1 LISPRGCGSFNEA
14 AKRKW
19 EFFFNY
25 KEAESMDTEKVN
37 VFVSWFREVGP
48 GVVAGIVYAL
58 VIIAVGLLVSRVSVK
73 ILRGLFSRGKLK
85 EEKMLIGLVTRTVRV
100 AVLVVAGMMAFD
112 QLGVSIAPF
121 VASLGVGGLV
131 LGFAFKDSLSNLA
144 SGMLILIY
152 RPFKIGDTIDIG
164 GTMGNVL
171 DLSIVNTTLK
181 DFSGPVIYFPNSQV
195 WGNKITNFSR
205 AEFRRSI
212 FTVGINYGDDQNQ
225 AWDVLQKLINAEE
238 RILKDPAPFIRLSEL
253 ADSSVNF
260 QMFVYTKP
268 GDFGSLLNDFYA
280 RAKTALE
287 AAGYSI
293 PYPQHDIHIVDG
305 KIDQTG

>member
-1 LISPRGCGSFNEA
+1 M
-14 AKRKW
+14 
-19 EFFFNY
+19 
-25 KEAESMDTEKVN
+25 EAERAN
-37 VFVSWFREVGP
+37 VFISWIREIGP
-48 GVVAGIVYAL
+48 GAVAGIVYAL
-58 VIIAVGLLVSRVSVK
+58 VILAAGVLVSRVLVK
-73 ILRGLFSRGKLK
+73 LVRRIFARGKLQD
-85 EEKMLIGLVTRTVRV
+85 EKMLIGLVTRTVRGV
-100 AVLVVAGMMAFD
+100 VLVLAGMMALD

-144 SGMLILIY
+144 AGVLILIY
-152 RPFKIGDTIDIG
+152 RPFKIGDTIDVG

-181 DFSGPVIYFPNSQV
+181 DFAGPIIYFPNSKV
-195 WGNKITNFSR
+195 WGAKITNFSR

-212 FTVGINYGDDQNQ
+212 FNVGINYGDDQHG

-260 QMFVYTKP
+260 QMFVYTEP
-268 GDFGSLLNDFYA
+268 ADFGSLLNDFYA
-280 RAKTALE
+280 KAKTALE
-287 AAGYSI
+287 EAGYRI
-293 PYPQHDIHIVDG
+293 PYPQRDIHVIDG
-305 KIDQTG
+305 KNPPAA

>member
-1 LISPRGCGSFNEA
+1 
-14 AKRKW
+14 
-19 EFFFNY
+19 
-25 KEAESMDTEKVN
+25 MDTEKAN
-37 VFVSWFREVGP
+37 VFISWIRDVGP

-58 VIIAVGLLVSRVSVK
+58 VIFAVGIVVSRLLVGA
-73 ILRGLFSRGKLK
+73 LRRIFARGKLK
-85 EEKMLIGLVTRTVRV
+85 DETMLIGLVTRTVKGV
-100 AVLVVAGMMAFD
+100 VMVVAGIMALD

-121 VASLGVGGLV
+121 VASLGVGSLV

-152 RPFKIGDTIDIG
+152 RPFKIGDTIEVS

-181 DFSGPVIYFPNSQV
+181 DFAGPVIYFPNSQV
-195 WGNKITNFSR
+195 WGTKITNFSR

-212 FTVGINYGDDQNQ
+212 FTVGIDYTDDQNG

-253 ADSSVNF
+253 GDSSVNF

-268 GDFGSLLNDFYA
+268 ADFGALLNDFYA
-280 RAKTALE
+280 KAKTALE

-293 PYPQHDIHIVDG
+293 PFPQRDIHILDG
-305 KIDQTG
+305 KLDQAG

>member
-1 LISPRGCGSFNEA
+1 
-14 AKRKW
+14 
-19 EFFFNY
+19 
-25 KEAESMDTEKVN
+25 MDTTRVN
-37 VFVSWFREVGP
+37 VFASWIREAGP

-58 VIIAVGLLVSRVSVK
+58 IIFAAGVLVSRVLVNL
-73 ILRGLFSRGKLK
+73 IRRLFSRGKLK
-85 EEKMLIGLVTRTVRV
+85 DERMLIGLVTRTVRG
-100 AVLVVAGMMAFD
+100 AVIVVAGIMALD
-112 QLGVSIAPF
+112 QLGISIAPF

-144 SGMLILIY
+144 AGILILIY
-152 RPFKIGDTIDIG
+152 RPFKIGDTIDVD

-181 DFSGPVIYFPNSQV
+181 DFSGPIIYFPNSRV
-195 WGNKITNFSR
+195 WGSKITNFSR

-212 FTVGINYGDDQNQ
+212 FTVGINYGDDQNK

-268 GDFGSLLNDFYA
+268 EDFGSLLNDFYA
-280 RAKTALE
+280 RVKSALE
-287 AAGYSI
+287 EAGYSI
-293 PYPQHDIHIVDG
+293 PFPQHDIHIIDG
-305 KIDQTG
+305 NISREG

>member
-1 LISPRGCGSFNEA
+1 
-14 AKRKW
+14 
-19 EFFFNY
+19 
-25 KEAESMDTEKVN
+25 MDTTRVN
-37 VFVSWFREVGP
+37 VFVSWIREAGP

-58 VIIAVGLLVSRVSVK
+58 IIFAAGVLVSRVLVNL
-73 ILRGLFSRGKLK
+73 IRRLFSRGKLK
-85 EEKMLIGLVTRTVRV
+85 DERMLIGLVTRTVRG
-100 AVLVVAGMMAFD
+100 AVIVVAGIMALD
-112 QLGVSIAPF
+112 QLGISIAPF

-144 SGMLILIY
+144 AGILILIY
-152 RPFKIGDTIDIG
+152 RPFKIGDTIDVD

-181 DFSGPVIYFPNSQV
+181 DFSGPIIYFPNSRV
-195 WGNKITNFSR
+195 WGSKITNFSR

-212 FTVGINYGDDQNQ
+212 FTVGINYGDDQNK

-268 GDFGSLLNDFYA
+268 EDFGSLLNDFYA
-280 RAKTALE
+280 RVKSALE
-287 AAGYSI
+287 EAGYSI
-293 PYPQHDIHIVDG
+293 PFPQHDIHIIDG
-305 KIDQTG
+305 NISREG

>member
-1 LISPRGCGSFNEA
+1 MNS
-14 AKRKW
+14 
-19 EFFFNY
+19 
-25 KEAESMDTEKVN
+25 ESAN
-37 VFVSWFREVGP
+37 VFISWIREVGP

-58 VIIAVGLLVSRVSVK
+58 VIFVIGILVSKVLGGALRRV
-73 ILRGLFSRGKLK
+73 FNRGKLK
-85 EEKMLIGLVTRTVRV
+85 DEKMLIGLVTRTVKG
-100 AVLVVAGMMAFD
+100 AVIVVAGIMALD

-121 VASLGVGGLV
+121 VASLGVGSLV

-152 RPFKIGDTIDIG
+152 RPFRIGDTVDIG

-171 DLSIVNTTLK
+171 DLSIVNTTIK
-181 DFSGPVIYFPNSQV
+181 DFAGPVIYFPNSQV
-195 WGNKITNFSR
+195 WGSKITNFSR

-212 FTVGINYGDDQNQ
+212 FTVGIDYTDDQNG
-225 AWDVLQKLINAEE
+225 AWEVLQKLINDEE

-253 ADSSVNF
+253 GDSSVNF

-268 GDFGSLLNDFYA
+268 ADFGPLLNDFYA
-280 RAKTALE
+280 KAKTALE

-293 PYPQHDIHIVDG
+293 PFPQRDIHIIDG
-305 KIDQTG
+305 KLGQAG

>member
-1 LISPRGCGSFNEA
+1 MNS
-14 AKRKW
+14 
-19 EFFFNY
+19 
-25 KEAESMDTEKVN
+25 ESAN
-37 VFVSWFREVGP
+37 VFVSWIREVGP

-58 VIIAVGLLVSRVSVK
+58 VIFAVGILVSKMLAGAIRR
-73 ILRGLFSRGKLK
+73 IFARGKLK
-85 EEKMLIGLVTRTVRV
+85 NEKMLIGLVTRTVKG
-100 AVLVVAGMMAFD
+100 AVIVVSGIMALD

-121 VASLGVGGLV
+121 VASLGVGSLV

-152 RPFKIGDTIDIG
+152 RPFTIGDTVDIG

-181 DFSGPVIYFPNSQV
+181 DFAGPIIYFPNSKV
-195 WGNKITNFSR
+195 WGSKIINLSR

-212 FTVGINYGDDQNQ
+212 FTVGIDYTDDQNG

-253 ADSSVNF
+253 GDSSVNF

-268 GDFGSLLNDFYA
+268 ADFGALLNDFYA
-280 RAKTALE
+280 KAKTALE

-293 PYPQHDIHIVDG
+293 PFPQRDIHIIDG
-305 KIDQTG
+305 KLDQAG

>member
-1 LISPRGCGSFNEA
+1 
-14 AKRKW
+14 
-19 EFFFNY
+19 
-25 KEAESMDTEKVN
+25 MDTEKVN
-37 VFVSWFREVGP
+37 VFVSWIREVGP

-58 VIIAVGLLVSRVSVK
+58 VIFAVGILVSRLLVGA
-73 ILRGLFSRGKLK
+73 LRRIFSRGRLK
-85 EEKMLIGLVTRTVRV
+85 NEKMLISLVTRTVKV
-100 AVLVVAGMMAFD
+100 AVIVVAGIMALD

-121 VASLGVGGLV
+121 VAGLGVGSLV

-152 RPFKIGDTIDIG
+152 RPFTIGDTVDIG

-171 DLSIVNTTLK
+171 DLSIVNTTIK
-181 DFSGPVIYFPNSQV
+181 DFAGPIIYFPNSQV
-195 WGNKITNFSR
+195 WGAKITNFSR

-212 FTVGINYGDDQNQ
+212 FTVGINYTDDQNG
-225 AWDVLQKLINAEE
+225 AWDVLQKLINEEE

-253 ADSSVNF
+253 ADFSVNF

-268 GDFGSLLNDFYA
+268 ADFGSLLNDFYA
-280 RAKTALE
+280 KAKTALE

-293 PYPQHDIHIVDG
+293 PFPQRDIHIIDG
-305 KIDQTG
+305 KLGQAG

>member
-1 LISPRGCGSFNEA
+1 METNR
-14 AKRKW
+14 
-19 EFFFNY
+19 
-25 KEAESMDTEKVN
+25 VN
-37 VFVSWFREVGP
+37 VFAAWIREIGP
-48 GVVAGIVYAL
+48 GAVAGIVYAL
-58 VIIAVGLLVSRVSVK
+58 VILAAGVLVSRFLVNLVRR
-73 ILRGLFSRGKLK
+73 IFSRGKLK
-85 EEKMLIGLVTRTVRV
+85 EEKMLIGLVTRTVRGV
-100 AVLVVAGMMAFD
+100 VLVLAGMMALD

-144 SGMLILIY
+144 AGVLILIY
-152 RPFKIGDTIDIG
+152 RPFRIGDTIDVG

-181 DFSGPVIYFPNSQV
+181 DFAGPIIYFPNSKV
-195 WGNKITNFSR
+195 WGSKITNFAR

-212 FTVGINYGDDQNQ
+212 FNVGINYGDDQHG

-268 GDFGSLLNDFYA
+268 ADFGSLLNDFYA
-280 RAKTALE
+280 KAKTALDE
-287 AAGYSI
+287 AGYRI
-293 PYPQHDIHIVDG
+293 PYPQRDLHVIDG
-305 KIDQTG
+305 KLDPAG